1 MSWKQCKFNICA
13 DLYRLDGEVT
23 ARTFLRKFFGF
34 DPGFRF
40 LTVLRLC
47 AWTKSIGFGGK
58 VLYYPLRLV
67 FRHLQYK
74 YGYSIPYNTSIGPG
88 LYLGHF
94 GGVVISAEASIGWN
108 CNINHGV
115 TIGITYGGKH
125 PGVPVIGDRVYIGPG
140 AKVIGGVTIGA
151 DVAIGANC
159 VVSTDIPASSVVVG
173 IPGRVVSDRG
183 SIDYV
188 VNTVNSPFDTEDL

>member
-1 MSWKQCKFNICA
+1 MYWKQCKFCICA
-13 DLYRLDGEVT
+13 DLYRLDGEVSVR
-23 ARTFLRKFFGF
+23 AFIQNFFGF
-34 DPGFRF
+34 NPGFRF

-47 AWTKSIGFGGK
+47 AWTKSLGIFGR
-58 VLYYPLRLV
+58 VLYYPLRLL

-74 YGYSIPYNTSIGPG
+74 YGYSIPYNTTIGPG
-88 LYLGHF
+88 FYLGHY
-94 GGVVISAEASIGWN
+94 GGVVISSDAIIGWN

-140 AKVIGGVTIGA
+140 AKVIGGVNIGEG
-151 DVAIGANC
+151 VAIGANC
-159 VVSTDIPASSVVVG
+159 VVANDIPPDSVVVG
-173 IPGRVVSDRG
+173 IPGRVISHRG

-188 VNTVNSPFDTEDL
+188 VNTVTPLFGKEDV